1 MGISVCTKTCE
12 DSLLYHSH
20 GWRTSACI
28 THVRFRIMYDHGIC
42 VFDQIHLMFI
52 YIDAVTEQSLRS
64 KDVPVMKAV
73 NDTFS
78 MLFQTLME
86 IINAFCYMDVI
97 SNTFRFQ
104 LIAESH
110 CLIRDCKGC
119 MHTHHSGDHITVV
132 CKCMFNKIHVL
143 HYRFSGFLHS
153 VTIRNLIAEAGTHT

>member
-1 MGISVCTKTCE
+1 
-12 DSLLYHSH
+12 
-20 GWRTSACI
+20 
-28 THVRFRIMYDHGIC
+28 
-42 VFDQIHLMFI
+42 
-52 YIDAVTEQSLRS
+52 
-64 KDVPVMKAV
+64 MKAV
-73 NDTFS
+73 NNTFA

-97 SNTFRFQ
+97 SNAFRFQ

-153 VTIRNLIAEAGTHT
+153 VTIRNLIAEAGTHTQILRSFLDRIEGTCNMTEARMVVKHCSYTILDRINVCSICRKLCLLQCQMTVNCPP